1 MKLQL
6 ADVTKRYAE
15 VTAVDDLSFSVDEGE
30 FLTLLGPSGSGKTTT
45 LMLIAGFIAPDR
57 GQVYLNDR
65 DVTNLPEFKRNIGV
79 VFQNYA
85 LFPHMTV
92 ARNIAF
98 PLRMRHVAKAEID
111 ERVTQVL
118 AMVGLASYHTRYPR
132 QLSGGQQQRVALARA
147 LVFDPPILLMDEPLG
162 SLDRKLRDQMQVEFK
177 RIQRELNVTVVY
189 VTHDQEEALAMS
201 DRIAL
206 MHDGRIVQIG
216 TAGDLYERPANHFV
230 ADFVGEANFMEGE
243 VVQRGPRG
251 IAIAIEGER
260 RIRSR
265 ADFAAGTRVV
275 VAVRPERITP
285 IRERDGD
292 GGGSE
297 NAHPYNELSG
307 ILTEEVYTGATV
319 KYTVT
324 LDGKLGTFRIRHQMT
339 GGAGEGQRLGRG
351 DRLILRWLPDD
362 TIVMLADDEKSSDPP
377 SRDGHSVS
385 APSATARESH

>member
-1 MKLQL
+1 MREPWTGGTGGGRHVMKLQL

-65 DVTNLPEFKRNIGV
+65 DVTDLPEFKRNIGV

-98 PLRMRHVAKAEID
+98 PLRMRHVSRAEID
-111 ERVTQVL
+111 EKVTQVL
-118 AMVGLASYHTRYPR
+118 TMVGLADYHTRYPR

-216 TAGDLYERPANHFV
+216 TASDLYERPANHFV
-230 ADFVGEANFMEGE
+230 ADFIGEANFMEGE

-251 IAIAIEGER
+251 ISIAIAGGR

-285 IRERDGD
+285 IRETDDGD
-292 GGGSE
+292 GDGSTE

-307 ILTEEVYTGATV
+307 VLTEEVYTGATV

-324 LDGKLGTFRIRHQMT
+324 LDGTLATFLIRHQKT
-339 GGAGEGQRLGRG
+339 GREDEGLHPGRG

-362 TIVMLADDEKSSDPP
+362 TIVMLADDKE
-377 SRDGHSVS
+377 
-385 APSATARESH
+385 

>member
-6 ADVTKRYAE
+6 VDVTKRYAE

-57 GQVYLNDR
+57 GQVYLDDL

-98 PLRMRHVAKAEID
+98 PLRMRHVARAEID
-111 ERVTQVL
+111 EKVTQVL
-118 AMVGLASYHTRYPR
+118 TMVGLANYHTRYPR

-216 TAGDLYERPANHFV
+216 TASDLYERPANHFV
-230 ADFVGEANFMEGE
+230 ADFIGEANFMEGE

-251 IAIAIEGER
+251 IAIAIAGER
-260 RIRSR
+260 RVRSR

-285 IRERDGD
+285 ILETDDDDG
-292 GGGSE
+292 STE

-324 LDGKLGTFRIRHQMT
+324 LDGKLATFLDPPPKDGRRGRRT
-339 GGAGEGQRLGRG
+339 TRLGRG

-362 TIVMLADDEKSSDPP
+362 TIVMLADDK
-377 SRDGHSVS
+377 
-385 APSATARESH
+385 

>member
-15 VTAVDDLSFSVDEGE
+15 VTAVDDLSFSVGEGE

-57 GQVYLNDR
+57 GQVYLNGC
-65 DVTNLPEFKRNIGV
+65 DVTNLPEFKRNFGV

-111 ERVTQVL
+111 EKVTRVLT
-118 AMVGLASYHTRYPR
+118 MVGLANYHTRYPR

-206 MHDGRIVQIG
+206 MHRGQIVQIG
-216 TAGDLYERPANHFV
+216 TASDLYEMPANRFV
-230 ADFVGEANFMEGE
+230 ADFIGEANFIEGE
-243 VVQRGPRG
+243 VVERGPDG
-251 IAIAIEGER
+251 IAIAIAGER

-285 IRERDGD
+285 ILKTDD
-292 GGGSE
+292 DNGSTE
-297 NAHPYNELSG
+297 NSHLFNELSG
-307 ILTEEVYTGATV
+307 TLIEEVYTGATV
-319 KYTVT
+319 KYTVA
-324 LDGKLGTFRIRHQMT
+324 LDGELATFLIRHQKT
-339 GGAGEGQRLGRG
+339 SGEGIHLGRG
-351 DRLILRWLPDD
+351 DLLLLRWLPDD
-362 TIVMLADDEKSSDPP
+362 TIVMLADDEDSSDLLSQGRYSVLPP
-377 SRDGHSVS
+377 T
-385 APSATARESH
+385 ATARESS

>member
-6 ADVTKRYAE
+6 ADVTKRYGE
-15 VTAVDDLSFSVDEGE
+15 VTAVDDLSFSVGEGE

-57 GQVYLNDR
+57 GLVYLDGR

-111 ERVTQVL
+111 EKVTRVLT
-118 AMVGLASYHTRYPR
+118 MVGMANYNTRYPR

-206 MHDGRIVQIG
+206 MHDGRIVQVG
-216 TAGDLYERPANHFV
+216 TASDLYERPANRFV
-230 ADFVGEANFMEGE
+230 ADFIGEANFIEGE
-243 VVQRGPRG
+243 VVERGPG
-251 IAIAIEGER
+251 GISIAIAGER

-285 IRERDGD
+285 ILKTDDID
-292 GGGSE
+292 GGTEDS
-297 NAHPYNELSG
+297 HPYNELSG
-307 ILTEEVYTGATV
+307 ILIEEVYTGATV

-324 LDGKLGTFRIRHQMT
+324 LDGGLADFLIRHQKT
-339 GGAGEGQRLGRG
+339 SGEDEGMHLGRG
-351 DRLILRWLPDD
+351 DRLILRWLPND
-362 TIVMLADDEKSSDPP
+362 TIVMLADDENSSDLL
-377 SRDGHSVS
+377 SQRHYSVS
-385 APSATARESH
+385 PPTAVAR

>member
-6 ADVTKRYAE
+6 VDVTKRYSE

-65 DVTNLPEFKRNIGV
+65 DVTNLPEYKRNIGV

-118 AMVGLASYHTRYPR
+118 TMVGLADYHTRYPR

-216 TAGDLYERPANHFV
+216 TASDLYERPASHFV
-230 ADFVGEANFMEGE
+230 ADFIGEANFMEGE
-243 VVQRGPRG
+243 VVQRGPCG
-251 IAIAIEGER
+251 IAIAIAGER

-275 VAVRPERITP
+275 AAVRPERITP
-285 IRERDGD
+285 IFEMDDDDGIT
-292 GGGSE
+292 E
-297 NAHPYNELSG
+297 NSHPYNELSG
-307 ILTEEVYTGATV
+307 ILAEEVYTGATV

-324 LDGKLGTFRIRHQMT
+324 VDGELATFLIRHQKT
-339 GGAGEGQRLGRG
+339 GREDDGHHLGRG
-351 DRLILRWLPDD
+351 DRLTLRWLPED
-362 TIVMLADDEKSSDPP
+362 TIVMLADARKSSDLL
-377 SRDGHSVS
+377 S
-385 APSATARESH
+385 

>member
-6 ADVTKRYAE
+6 AGVTKRYAE

-65 DVTNLPEFKRNIGV
+65 DVTDLPEFKRNIGV

-111 ERVTQVL
+111 EKVTQVL
-118 AMVGLASYHTRYPR
+118 TMVGLASYHTRYPR

-216 TAGDLYERPANHFV
+216 TASDLYERPANHFV
-230 ADFVGEANFMEGE
+230 ADFIGEANFMEGE
-243 VVQRGPRG
+243 VVQRDPRG
-251 IAIAIEGER
+251 ISIAIAGER

-285 IRERDGD
+285 ILETDDGD
-292 GGGSE
+292 GDGDGDGSTE

-324 LDGKLGTFRIRHQMT
+324 LDGTLATFLVRHQKT
-339 GGAGEGQRLGRG
+339 GREDEGLHPGRG
-351 DRLILRWLPDD
+351 DRLILRWLPGD
-362 TIVMLADDEKSSDPP
+362 TIVMLADDKE
-377 SRDGHSVS
+377 
-385 APSATARESH
+385 

>member
-6 ADVTKRYAE
+6 AGVTKRYAE

-65 DVTNLPEFKRNIGV
+65 DVTDLPEFKRNIGV

-111 ERVTQVL
+111 EKVTQVL
-118 AMVGLASYHTRYPR
+118 TMVGLASYHTRYPR

-216 TAGDLYERPANHFV
+216 TASDLYERPANHFV
-230 ADFVGEANFMEGE
+230 ADFIGEANFMEGE
-243 VVQRGPRG
+243 VVQRDPRG
-251 IAIAIEGER
+251 ISIAIAGER

-285 IRERDGD
+285 ILETDDGD
-292 GGGSE
+292 GDGSTE

-324 LDGKLGTFRIRHQMT
+324 LDGTLATFLVRHQKT
-339 GGAGEGQRLGRG
+339 GREDEGLHPGRG
-351 DRLILRWLPDD
+351 DRLILRWLPGD
-362 TIVMLADDEKSSDPP
+362 TIVMLADDKE
-377 SRDGHSVS
+377 
-385 APSATARESH
+385 